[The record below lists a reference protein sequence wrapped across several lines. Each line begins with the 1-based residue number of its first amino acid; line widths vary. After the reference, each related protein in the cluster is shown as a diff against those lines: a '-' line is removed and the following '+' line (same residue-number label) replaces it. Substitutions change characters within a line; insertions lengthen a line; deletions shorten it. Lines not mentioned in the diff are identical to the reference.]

1 MNENGQ
7 GFGARAALV
16 TACAALAA
24 FAACSRTDEP
34 FERYAGSAA
43 PPMGGRASAGAT
55 NASTAG
61 TTGTAPGNEA
71 GSGVT
76 TGAGGGESGEG
87 GAFSEAGSGNEP
99 NMPVDVCG
107 DAPISNAPFTKKALR
122 EAAADCATWH
132 YCRFESAATALEA
145 ALNDYATT
153 PDTLALDEARLAF
166 ARAMDLWS
174 EIELF
179 QFGPL
184 ASSAEAA
191 GKDGKQGKG
200 IRELIYAWPTTVRLR
215 VEEQVVNRNY
225 LTSWDSDVVL
235 TSARGLFAIDYLL
248 SYDGTDTQCQPTSVC
263 GKNWAKHDDAGIAA
277 LKRDY
282 AAGVG
287 QDILLR
293 IGELTKLWAP
303 EGGNFRPLFVDAT
316 GYDDENQAM
325 TTLAWALLYVER
337 EVKDWKLGTPAGYT
351 LNSPATLPEA
361 PYSRRATDNIVHNL
375 RGFGALYQ
383 GCGPGGEG
391 LGFDDWLSEAGHA
404 ELAQDISQAWREA
417 QSAADAFPVFDTATP
432 GELEALYRAVK
443 RLTDMLKNDLFGSG
457 SPLGLTLPKGIEG
470 DTD

>member
-1 MNENGQ
+1 MNTSAAGIA
-7 GFGARAALV
+7 GAATGNDAG
-16 TACAALAA
+16 
-24 FAACSRTDEP
+24 
-34 FERYAGSAA
+34 GSAA
-43 PPMGGRASAGAT
+43 
-55 NASTAG
+55 
-61 TTGTAPGNEA
+61 TGT
-71 GSGVT
+71 S
-76 TGAGGGESGEG
+76 GGESGAG
-87 GAFSEAGSGNEP
+87 GARSDAGSGNEP
-99 NMPVDVCG
+99 NEPVDACG
-107 DAPISNAPFTKKALR
+107 DAPISNALFTKKALR

-153 PDTLALDEARLAF
+153 PDALARGEAQLAF
-166 ARAMDLWS
+166 ARAMDTWS

-225 LTSWDSDVVL
+225 LTSWDSNVVL
-235 TSARGLFAIDYLL
+235 TSARGLFAVDYLL
-248 SYDGTDTQCQPTSVC
+248 SYDGADTQCQPTSVC
-263 GKNWAKHDDAGIAA
+263 GKNWAKHDADGIAG

-282 AAGVG
+282 AAALG
-287 QDILLR
+287 QDILAR
-293 IGELTKLWAP
+293 IGELRRLWAP

-351 LNSPATLPEA
+351 LSSPATLPEA
-361 PYSRRATDNIVHNL
+361 PYSRRATNNIVHNL
-375 RGFGALYQ
+375 RGFAALYQ

-391 LGFDDWLSEAGHA
+391 LGFDDWLTEAGHA
-404 ELAQDISQAWREA
+404 ALAQDISQAWREA
-417 QSAADAFPVFDTATP
+417 QGAADNFPVFDTATP
-432 GELEALYRAVK
+432 AEVEALYRAVK